1 MSKRNITAVVLGLLL
16 FVGGTVGF
24 LVFAQLINP
33 PTTEV
38 VVAVVDIPSGTTLTE
53 EMLAVD
59 NVHVSPKVL
68 NGLVRKSELSQF
80 VGSTVVEPVGQYEFL
95 RKAAVAA
102 AGNPASAQRV
112 ALALSD
118 PNLVAMVVPV
128 KPETAPPSIV
138 EGDYVDLSFGVPSNA
153 SFGSSMEVEPTP
165 DTLGSQFFQP
175 FEATPVFVEATDQPT
190 AVPESPLLMPVAKTI
205 VSNAKVLA
213 LIHEERVVAT
223 SSLSDSNRNDQG
235 TAVVKG
241 KLIGLVVAVPRE
253 AQELLQF
260 AIDNGVVRVSVLSAA
275 VQPGDTHQPTLGM
288 TWNDLVALM
297 KMDRQA
303 ALANGLPDKVIGP
316 GAAAIEATRQPV
328 APEAATG
335 NTDLPTNGGDP
346 AAQPT
351 QTPQP

>member
-1 MSKRNITAVVLGLLL
+1 MLKRSESFCRHCNLKSRNCSPPLRYASEGRGVGPDSLSVPWESRERRNSMSKRNITAVVLGLLL
-16 FVGGTVGF
+16 FVGGTAGF

-38 VVAVVDIPSGTTLTE
+38 VVAVVDIPPGTTLTE
-53 EMLAVD
+53 AMLAVD

-80 VGSTVVEPVGQYEFL
+80 IGSTVVEPVSQYEFL

-190 AVPESPLLMPVAKTI
+190 AV
-205 VSNAKVLA
+205 
-213 LIHEERVVAT
+213 
-223 SSLSDSNRNDQG
+223 
-235 TAVVKG
+235 
-241 KLIGLVVAVPRE
+241 
-253 AQELLQF
+253 
-260 AIDNGVVRVSVLSAA
+260 
-275 VQPGDTHQPTLGM
+275 
-288 TWNDLVALM
+288 
-297 KMDRQA
+297 
-303 ALANGLPDKVIGP
+303 
-316 GAAAIEATRQPV
+316 
-328 APEAATG
+328 
-335 NTDLPTNGGDP
+335 
-346 AAQPT
+346 
-351 QTPQP
+351 